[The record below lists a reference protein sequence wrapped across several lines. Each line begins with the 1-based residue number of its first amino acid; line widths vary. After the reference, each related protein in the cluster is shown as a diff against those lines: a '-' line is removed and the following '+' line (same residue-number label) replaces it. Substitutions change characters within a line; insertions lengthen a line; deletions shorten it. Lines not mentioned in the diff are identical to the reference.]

1 MAIKIYSDKTQ
12 KFYNSIDEANRAE
25 FAAKE
30 EENRQKILAE
40 RRAAEEKEK
49 KEKAAAERKELA
61 AKVEE
66 ARKAMVA
73 AQQTY
78 RDTISEFVKK
88 YGSYHW
94 TSNSVDDIPKL
105 FEIFNPFFKEFL

>member
-1 MAIKIYSDKTQ
+1 MKYYGERTNKLYETEQ
-12 KFYNSIDEANRAE
+12 ECLKAE

-73 AQQTY
+73 AQKTY